1 MSEINNKLERV
12 RQRYQQISNMKDRAV
27 EIIDTEQNKEKRIFK
42 IVSLRDLHSKADLQF
57 H

>member
-27 EIIDTEQNKEKRIFK
+27 EIIDTEQNKEKKDTPI
-42 IVSLRDLHSKADLQF
+42 
-57 H
+57 